1 MPERSKIMDYKD
13 RMKKEYTELK
23 DRHAK
28 LHKMLVKYE
37 AGKLDFKPD
46 CPIGLLHRQKSAMD
60 EYLECLEI
68 RAEYEDIE
76 LE

>member
-1 MPERSKIMDYKD
+1 M
-13 RMKKEYTELK
+13 
-23 DRHAK
+23 RHAK